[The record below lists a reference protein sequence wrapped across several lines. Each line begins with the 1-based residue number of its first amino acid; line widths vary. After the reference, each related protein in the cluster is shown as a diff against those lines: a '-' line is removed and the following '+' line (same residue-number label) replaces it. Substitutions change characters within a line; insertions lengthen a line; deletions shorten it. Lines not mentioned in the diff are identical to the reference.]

1 MPKFFIQLHPEAR
14 QEVARVVAD
23 VVEGMN
29 TPPAVVLPDEDEDLA
44 FWWLSSLQEVMGKD
58 CSTLQRVLE
67 SKAFGRGNVNI
78 PDEGAERLLRA
89 CSAVRLRLQQQH
101 LKMISSEALEGGTLQ
116 IHDLASEHR
125 PAFLTYLVLA
135 HLQEKIVEAMD
146 PDYGTDS

>member
-1 MPKFFIQLHPEAR
+1 MPKFFIQLYPEVR

-23 VVEGMN
+23 VVEGMG
-29 TPPAVVLPDEDEDLA
+29 TPPAAVLPDEDEDLA
-44 FWWLSSLQEVMGKD
+44 FWWLSSLKEVMGKD

-67 SKAFGRGNVNI
+67 SHGFGKGHLNI

-101 LKMISSEALEGGTLQ
+101 LKTIPSEALEGGKLQ
-116 IHDLASEHR
+116 IHDLAMEQR

-146 PDYGTDS
+146 PDYGTE